1 MTNDEEIKEQL
12 LSSNSA
18 FRSLV
23 EEHLTYKIKLQEL
36 TARLHMSSQDQL
48 DEVELKKKKLQ
59 LKDQMSRMIQE
70 FRQDQVSHQ
79 HP

>member
-12 LSSNSA
+12 LSNNPD
-18 FRSLV
+18 FRSLS
-23 EEHLTYKIKLQEL
+23 EEHLSYKTKIQEL
-36 TARLHMSSQDQL
+36 TARPHMSSQDQL

-70 FRQDQVSHQ
+70 FRQDKVSHQ